1 MQFTLKIGSIIHVS
15 MPFSQ
20 IIPPSPSPT
29 KSKRL
34 FYTLLGAGAL
44 GQPRGMVQGGRREEG
59 SGWGTRVYLWWIHV
73 DIRQN
78 QYNIVKLKNKIKGKE
93 KNIIKKKKIGS
104 IVHI

>member
-1 MQFTLKIGSIIHVS
+1 